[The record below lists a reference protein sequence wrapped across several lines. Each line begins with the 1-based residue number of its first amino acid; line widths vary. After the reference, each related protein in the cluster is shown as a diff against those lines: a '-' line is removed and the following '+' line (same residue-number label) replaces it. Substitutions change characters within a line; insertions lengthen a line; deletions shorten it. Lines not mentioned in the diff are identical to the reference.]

1 MAAHTEGPG
10 GTAPGAAWRRRAASG
25 LAAVLLAGSLGS
37 GGCVPHAPPPPAEP
51 ETPHPGPDAR
61 NGHSEEYLK
70 GKEIGQEFVAQ
81 ALHQF
86 EFHTDYDT
94 AGLVKRV
101 GRRLVAATGAD
112 PDTYHFFVVKNPQ
125 ANAFAI
131 PGGYIFVFDGLLSRL
146 RDEDELAGVLGH
158 EIGHVR
164 HGHFFKNQKQLAAAD
179 LAVIAA
185 ILLGQGGAA
194 ATSFSLAGAA
204 SLQLAY
210 SRDNEREADQ
220 TAVDLLPKAGYD
232 PRGLPDFF
240 SILQRQERLLLP
252 ANQYPYLATH
262 PGLDERLVRVRGLIE
277 QSRAPVLKPPP
288 KGPWERLEATL
299 QADQVAQ
306 RPPQGGPL
314 VEGLAYAKASR
325 YQDARPLLEA
335 AVRAAPG
342 SAEAHTALGECL
354 LAMGEVDAARKEA
367 ATALAADP
375 RLVPALFLSGEV
387 ERRAGNARAAM
398 QALLSTVTVAPG
410 HPMAHFRLSQL
421 FGQAGK
427 TAEAQY
433 HLARYLRLTLKPA
446 QAYATL
452 KGIETD
458 DPALAKEVA
467 REKAGLEA
475 EGV

>member
-1 MAAHTEGPG
+1 MAPYTEGPAG
-10 GTAPGAAWRRRAASG
+10 APPGRTWRRRGAAALAG
-25 LAAVLLAGSLGS
+25 LLLAGSLG
-37 GGCVPHAPPPPAEP
+37 GCPQPPPPPEP
-51 ETPHPGPDAR
+51 ERPHPDAAAQA
-61 NGHSEEYLK
+61 GHSAEYLK

-81 ALHQF
+81 ALGQF
-86 EFHTDYDT
+86 EFRTDYDT
-94 AGLVKRV
+94 AGLVSRV
-101 GRRLVAATGAD
+101 GRRLVTATGAD

-131 PGGYIFVFDGLLSRL
+131 PGGYIFVFDGLLARL
-146 RDEDELAGVLGH
+146 HSEDELAGVLGH

-185 ILLGQGGAA
+185 ILLGQGSGAA
-194 ATSFSLAGAA
+194 TAFSLAGAA

-240 SILQRQERLLLP
+240 AILQQQERLLLP

-277 QSRAPVLKPPP
+277 QEGAPVPPP
-288 KGPWERLEATL
+288 PPPGPWERLEADL
-299 QADQVAQ
+299 AADDLAQ

-314 VEGLAYAKASR
+314 VEGLAYTKASR
-325 YQDARPLLEA
+325 YQDARPLLEQ
-335 AVRAAPG
+335 AVRQAPNSG
-342 SAEAHTALGECL
+342 EAHAALGECL
-354 LAMGEVDAARKEA
+354 LAVGEPEAARVEA
-367 ATALAADP
+367 ETALAAQP
-375 RLVPALFLSGEV
+375 GLVPALFLMAEV
-387 ERRAGNARAAM
+387 ERQEGHSKAAL
-398 QALLSTVTVAPG
+398 AAYRRTVTAAPE
-410 HPMAHFRLSQL
+410 HPMAHFRLYEL
-421 FGQAGK
+421 LDQAGE
-427 TAEAQY
+427 TAESRF
-433 HLARYLRLTLKPA
+433 HLARFLRLTLKPA

-452 KGIETD
+452 KAIETD
-458 DPALAKEVA
+458 DAALQAEVA